1 MTSKFVGLSVEL
13 EHQVHPDLKLDLSFV
28 LEPGASI
35 LFGPSGS
42 GKSTILRLIA
52 GLTRPDSGF
61 IQLNQSLL
69 LDTSFW
75 INVPL
80 RERRIGL
87 IFQDDLLF
95 PHLNVERNVSF
106 GLKGWARRESKAR
119 LREVSELCGI
129 EGLLDRSPATLSG
142 GERQRVGLAR
152 ALAPRPRLLL
162 CDEPVS
168 ALDLEAR
175 TGLIERLKRVQSAES
190 IPLLYVTHSSD
201 EAIAL
206 GSRLLLLS
214 GGRIVED
221 GPPLDVLSSR
231 SSADS
236 IRLRNVFKATV
247 EDHDHDGCSTT
258 LRIVDGPCLIVP
270 RRSSPPG
277 TSVSVAIE
285 SDDVVLSKGPIGA
298 ISARNL
304 IDGTVDRVVKHAQ
317 ESEVLV
323 RTGGVVWVVGVVS
336 ETVEALGLIEGSE
349 VRMIVKARSC
359 QILRDETS

>member
-1 MTSKFVGLSVEL
+1 MTSDSGGLYVEL
-13 EHQVHPDLKLDLSFV
+13 EHQVHPGLRLDLSFQIERESV
-28 LEPGASI
+28 I

-52 GLTRPDSGF
+52 GLTTPDIGF
-61 IQLNQSLL
+61 VRLGNSILVDSPYWV
-69 LDTSFW
+69 D
-75 INVPL
+75 VPL

-95 PHLNVERNVSF
+95 PHLNVGRNVGF
-106 GLKGWARRESKAR
+106 GLKGWPRREAEAR
-119 LREVSELCGI
+119 LREVSALCGI
-129 EGLLDRSPATLSG
+129 EGLLDRVPSTLSG

-175 TGLIERLKRVQSAES
+175 TALIERIRRVQQAES
-190 IPLLYVTHSSD
+190 IPLLYVTHSTD

-206 GSRLLLLS
+206 GTRLLLLS

-231 SSADS
+231 SSVDS
-236 IRLRNVFKATV
+236 IRLRNVFRATV
-247 EDHDHDGCSTT
+247 EDHDGDGLSTA
-258 LRIVDGPCLIVP
+258 LRIIDGPRLIVP
-270 RRSSPPG
+270 KRESPSG
-277 TSVSVAIE
+277 TTVSVSIE
-285 SDDVVLSKGPIGA
+285 ADDVVLSNGPIGA

-304 IDGTVDRVVKHAQ
+304 IEGRVERVVEHGREA
-317 ESEVLV
+317 EVLV

-336 ETVEALGLIEGSE
+336 EAVGALGLMEGSE

-359 QILRDETS
+359 QILRDEPS